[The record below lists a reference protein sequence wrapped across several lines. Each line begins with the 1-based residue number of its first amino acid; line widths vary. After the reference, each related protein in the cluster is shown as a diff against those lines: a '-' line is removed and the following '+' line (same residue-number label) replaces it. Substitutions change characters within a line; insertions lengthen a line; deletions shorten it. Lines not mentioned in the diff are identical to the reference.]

1 MKIEIGGGL
10 RLEQHKDVL
19 SFTVN
24 ESLHLESGQGIEEM
38 LGISLEPDI
47 AIETYHDYVQIRG
60 IIILQGECKKTTENI
75 EEVESIDHS
84 ITNYIEK
91 IIDTE
96 PGQAMFSHRFP
107 VEVSVPK
114 NRIRDT
120 SNVKVEV
127 VSFDYELPSTHRLN
141 INATLHIHGIV
152 ADEIVSAPL
161 ETSETTET
169 PEKTSKT
176 SKEDE
181 KTATFDVMPETSAL
195 DKDMHEEKESTEKVT
210 HTEELETGNQ
220 AEEEVTIIDAE
231 QTPSEDSTTSEAM
244 SVKDD
249 KLHHDEKD
257 EIDIQLSEMEE
268 KEEEQVNDVLF
279 LTDLFGGIAEE
290 SSTTLRIHI
299 IQEEDTIESV
309 AKRYDVSALQLMK
322 DNQLSADEMIP
333 GNLIHIENKNK

>member
-1 MKIEIGGGL
+1 MKKIEVGGGL

-24 ESLHLESGQGIEEM
+24 EALYLETGQGIEEM
-38 LGISLEPDI
+38 LAISLEPDI
-47 AIETYHDYVQIRG
+47 AIETFHDYVQIRG
-60 IIILQGECKKTTENI
+60 IIILQGECKKTTENL
-75 EEVESIDHS
+75 EEVGTPDNV

-114 NRIRDT
+114 NRIQDI

-127 VSFDYELPSTHRLN
+127 ASFDYELPSTQLLN

-152 ADEIVSAPL
+152 ADEVVIEEPDLTV
-161 ETSETTET
+161 ETSNNEQKTDNTLLTTDPPVDADVVETA
-169 PEKTSKT
+169 KTI
-176 SKEDE
+176 EDE
-181 KTATFDVMPETSAL
+181 TMPV
-195 DKDMHEEKESTEKVT
+195 EEPIEIKSNE
-210 HTEELETGNQ
+210 
-220 AEEEVTIIDAE
+220 
-231 QTPSEDSTTSEAM
+231 PTTSELEPQNNEEQPTA
-244 SVKDD
+244 K
-249 KLHHDEKD
+249 E
-257 EIDIQLSEMEE
+257 EIDIQLSESEPTDG
-268 KEEEQVNDVLF
+268 EEQVKDVLF

-299 IQEEDTIESV
+299 IQEEDTVESI
-309 AKRYDVSALQLMK
+309 AKRYNVSALQLMK

-333 GNLIHIENKNK
+333 GNLIHIQDQN

>member
-10 RLEQHKDVL
+10 RLEQHKDIL

-75 EEVESIDHS
+75 EGINSTDHS

-114 NRIRDT
+114 NRIRDI
-120 SNVKVEV
+120 SDVKVEV

-152 ADEIVSAPL
+152 ADEIISAPAETPETL
-161 ETSETTET
+161 ETPEETSEKTLRTT
-169 PEKTSKT
+169 
-176 SKEDE
+176 KEDE
-181 KTATFDVMPETSAL
+181 KTDTSDELSL
-195 DKDMHEEKESTEKVT
+195 DKDMHEKKESTEEIM
-210 HTEELETGNQ
+210 HTEELETSKQ
-220 AEEEVTIIDAE
+220 EEVTIID
-231 QTPSEDSTTSEAM
+231 SEETKSGDLTASEEAM
-244 SVKDD
+244 TVEDD
-249 KLHHDEKD
+249 KLHDEKD

-299 IQEEDTIESV
+299 IQEEDTIESI